1 MTSLACENAPT
12 TTSEANMSDLET
24 SPAAGEHADAD
35 AHATPGHG
43 AADPHHDAG
52 HGGHGGPALGPIDWR
67 RYGAGILG
75 AAMGLVVGAVM
86 AVTTGYVTL

>member
-1 MTSLACENAPT
+1 MSDQET
-12 TTSEANMSDLET
+12 TT
-24 SPAAGEHADAD
+24 AAGEHADAHATMAGGEHADAD

-52 HGGHGGPALGPIDWR
+52 HGGHGGSALGPIDWR
-67 RYGAGILG
+67 RYGAGLVG
-75 AAMGLVVGAVM
+75 AAMGLVVAAVM

>member
-1 MTSLACENAPT
+1 MSDQE
-12 TTSEANMSDLET
+12 TTS
-24 SPAAGEHADAD
+24 AAGEHADAA

-67 RYGAGILG
+67 RYGAGL
-75 AAMGLVVGAVM
+75 VGAGLGLTVAAVL

>member
-1 MTSLACENAPT
+1 MSDQE
-12 TTSEANMSDLET
+12 TTS
-24 SPAAGEHADAD
+24 AAGEHADAA

-67 RYGAGILG
+67 RYGAGL
-75 AAMGLVVGAVM
+75 VGAGLGLTVAAVL
-86 AVTTGYVTL
+86 AVTTRYVTL

>member
-1 MTSLACENAPT
+1 
-12 TTSEANMSDLET
+12 MSDQET
-24 SPAAGEHADAD
+24 TPAVGEHADAD

-52 HGGHGGPALGPIDWR
+52 HGGHGGAALGPIDWR
-67 RYGAGILG
+67 RYAAGLLG
-75 AAMGLVVGAVM
+75 AAMGLAVAAVM

>member
-1 MTSLACENAPT
+1 MSDQE
-12 TTSEANMSDLET
+12 TTS
-24 SPAAGEHADAD
+24 AAGEHADAA

-67 RYGAGILG
+67 RYGAGL
-75 AAMGLVVGAVM
+75 VGAGLGLTVAAVL
-86 AVTTGYVTL
+86 AVTTGYVSL